1 MHFGHFGSVDRFE
14 PAKCIFWYRF
24 PTEAKLWT
32 DSNRH
37 TVCGEFPKAYQ
48 FKIYLQSRRCNGIL
62 DRFEL
67 PHYSICQKQCQS
79 KNDGFSV
86 WIDLNHHIG
95 MKVLQTVYTK
105 KLIPFIGQIRTIENQ
120 ILTCWRQ
127 RKSHGE
133 PWHILSSKTLRQIGI
148 YFVSISIASSLVETK
163 NTLLPLLLS

>member
-1 MHFGHFGSVDRFE
+1 MHFGVFRSVAGFE

-24 PTEAKLWT
+24 PTEAKPCT

-37 TVCGEFPKAYQ
+37 TLSEAFRKSSP
-48 FKIYLQSRRCNGIL
+48 FKIYLQSHRCKGVL

-67 PHYSICQKQCQS
+67 PHYSACRKQGES
-79 KNDGFSV
+79 KKDAFSV

-120 ILTCWRQ
+120 ILSCWRQ

-133 PWHILSSKTLRQIGI
+133 PWHILSSKTPRQIGI
-148 YFVSISIASSLVETK
+148 WLLFSLRFR
-163 NTLLPLLLS
+163 

>member
-24 PTEAKLWT
+24 PTEANPWT

-37 TVCGEFPKAYQ
+37 TLSEAFRKSSP
-48 FKIYLQSRRCNGIL
+48 FKIYLQSHRCNGIL

-67 PHYSICQKQCQS
+67 PHYSACRNHGESEK
-79 KNDGFSV
+79 DAFSV
-86 WIDLNHHIG
+86 RIDSNYHIG
-95 MKVLQTVYTK
+95 LKPLQSVNTK
-105 KLIPFIGQIRTIENQ
+105 LRFSFHGQIRTTENQ

-133 PWHILSSKTLRQIGI
+133 PWHILSSKTPRQIGI
-148 YFVSISIASSLVETK
+148 CYSIINSAHTMQCSLSPSFTC
-163 NTLLPLLLS
+163 T